1 MFSSIGSQF
10 LRLVDFTD
18 VSERSQF
25 RHKVDFNEV
34 PENTVQI
41 GSKFLRLVDFSDESE
56 CENTVQIYGI
66 PKAVISGMDTD
77 GSPLSSLCMVRA
89 AELFPKPTLEKEDD
103 VLQIPLT
110 ELAGESVKYLGRTD
124 DGVLALSNYRIFL
137 SKKSTNPETT
147 VSVPLGLIES
157 AITQNLFHLLI
168 SCKDASTVKCSF
180 ATSEQCSEWQR
191 RITLSVGVPT
201 SLESMFAFPF
211 YAWASEH
218 PPSTDN
224 EWSGRLLRASR
235 IDEDF
240 RKEVKR
246 LEFDLHGAWRIS
258 HANADFKLC
267 PSYPRLLLVPGC
279 ISEDTLKSV
288 ASFRSSRRIPAV
300 VWRHKASGAIIAR
313 CSQPEV
319 GWLGWRNANDEQLL
333 KALVEACGYDSGEP
347 QRRINLKSSQS
358 SDSAPSSPEG
368 SHEEVM
374 VDECK
379 KILIVDA
386 RSYTSAVTNRA
397 RGGGCECAEYYPC
410 SEIQFMSLGNIHVI
424 RKSFHALRQ
433 LCASPP
439 DIPNW
444 LSLLERTMW
453 FQHMSGL
460 LAASMTVCHTI
471 ERQGRP
477 VLVHC
482 SDGWDRTPQ
491 IVATAQLCLDP
502 HYRTV
507 EGFRVLVE
515 REWLSFGHK
524 FADRCGHGPGA
535 DETNE
540 RCPVFLQWLD
550 CVHQIHKQFPCS
562 FEFSMGY
569 LIKLAQHSHSCIF
582 GTFLCNTVKERTEN
596 SIFDR
601 TFSVWPF
608 LSAPIY
614 KNPLYV
620 ANRERVLWPAHNVRD
635 LALWS
640 EVYLGSL
647 GTPNA
652 SDYPPSTNDVQESK
666 SPLIKTRSYGDLMS
680 IGGNYF
686 GLQRRS
692 SDPNMTA
699 ESHFKIHLPSDPS
712 IETMSDC
719 GIPSDQAISN
729 YYSELNHLT
738 QELQGSTTDL
748 GVAVDKIGLNEN
760 APHDSTKTY
769 YATDE
774 HRAEPGA
781 FYEVSSPFYNSRM
794 NENIDHISQYV
805 SDVHKE
811 TVLLTHNGQQSDA
824 SADETDGD
832 RLNGGD
838 FSSLNM
844 LHSVNLQNTSQSN
857 SPTPTTVAQ
866 NLWHGSVETSTDTL
880 VESSTLVPI
889 EHYTLTTDNIAS
901 SASNS
906 SVTPA
911 ATSNGHSNNH
921 CDDIV
926 DDVNSNL
933 DLNNSKLHK
942 PNSDSRNVI
951 LPEVHGVKPKSWT
964 GSNQVSM
971 DESILMQPEHQ
982 RMEISNNGRHDNL
995 PSNPVPTH
1003 RRRRNSSNSR
1013 QETSPNKLVNGSISP
1028 SATTNSRST
1037 PGARSLPLTPPG
1049 VLERPNAAIS
1059 CPDGLAHALSEQN
1072 LRLQQIVYEHK
1083 VREEALQRELYAT
1096 RIELL
1101 KKTQNQYNNQQ
1112 QQLVDDPEDVVSDDF
1127 NFTHSD
1133 CGSSVGRCSI
1143 SPQRNASFLSVTSL
1157 LDNIENSS
1165 VCSWEAVE
1173 DRNSAQS
1180 SSAGNLASSVL
1191 WVPDHCVSRCTGCQT
1206 EFWLGRRKHH
1216 CRSCGQIFCADCS
1229 EFWAALPDERLYQP
1243 VRVCGPCYHSVTT
1256 KIQLQQQNRN
1266 NNLQQQVNP
1275 ILGHPSTQTQST
1287 QNQYQPN
1294 NSTSMEPCKH
1304 AAVSSTNDRAPIKA
1318 TTATN

>member
-1 MFSSIGSQF
+1 MWSSIGSQF
-10 LRLVDFTD
+10 LRVVDFTG
-18 VSERSQF
+18 
-25 RHKVDFNEV
+25 V
-34 PENTVQI
+34 P
-41 GSKFLRLVDFSDESE
+41 K
-56 CENTVQIYGI
+56 CEKNVQIYAI
-66 PKAVISGMDTD
+66 PMAAISGMETD

-89 AELFPKPTLEKEDD
+89 AELFPKPALEKEDD
-103 VLQIPLT
+103 TLQIPLT

-124 DGVLALSNYRIFL
+124 DGTLALSNYRIYL
-137 SKKSTNPETT
+137 CKKSSNSETS

-157 AITQNLFHLLI
+157 AITQNLFHLVI

-224 EWSGRLLRASR
+224 EWSGRLLRASK

-240 RKEVKR
+240 RKEVTR
-246 LEFDLHGAWRIS
+246 LGFDLCGAWRIS

-267 PSYPRLLLVPGC
+267 QSYPRLLLVPVC

-333 KALVEACGYDSGEP
+333 KALVEACGYDRGEQ
-347 QRRINLKSSQS
+347 QRRSNLKSSQS

-368 SHEEVM
+368 SHEEVT
-374 VDECK
+374 VDEVK
-379 KILIVDA
+379 ENNFQKILIVDA

-482 SDGWDRTPQ
+482 SD
-491 IVATAQLCLDP
+491 
-502 HYRTV
+502 V

-652 SDYPPSTNDVQESK
+652 SDYPPSTNEVQESK

-719 GIPSDQAISN
+719 GIQSDQAISN

-738 QELQGSTTDL
+738 QELQGSNTDL

-760 APHDSTKTY
+760 VPHDSTQTY

-774 HRAEPGA
+774 HRAETGGND
-781 FYEVSSPFYNSRM
+781 EVSSPFYNSRL

-811 TVLLTHNGQQSDA
+811 TVLLTLNEQQSDA

-844 LHSVNLQNTSQSN
+844 LMHSVNLQNTSQSN
-857 SPTPTTVAQ
+857 SPTPTTLAQ

-880 VESSTLVPI
+880 VESSTLVPT
-889 EHYTLTTDNIAS
+889 EHYTVTTDNIAS
-901 SASNS
+901 FASNS
-906 SVTPA
+906 SVTPT

-926 DDVNSNL
+926 DDVNPNV

-995 PSNPVPTH
+995 PTNPVPTH

-1049 VLERPNAAIS
+1049 ASERPTAVIS

-1072 LRLQQIVYEHK
+1072 LRLQQIVYDHK
-1083 VREEALQRELYAT
+1083 IREEALQRELYAT

-1101 KKTQNQYNNQQ
+1101 KKTQSQYNNQQ
-1112 QQLVDDPEDVVSDDF
+1112 QQLVDDP
-1127 NFTHSD
+1127 
-1133 CGSSVGRCSI
+1133 
-1143 SPQRNASFLSVTSL
+1143 
-1157 LDNIENSS
+1157 
-1165 VCSWEAVE
+1165 
-1173 DRNSAQS
+1173 
-1180 SSAGNLASSVL
+1180 
-1191 WVPDHCVSRCTGCQT
+1191 
-1206 EFWLGRRKHH
+1206 
-1216 CRSCGQIFCADCS
+1216 
-1229 EFWAALPDERLYQP
+1229 
-1243 VRVCGPCYHSVTT
+1243 
-1256 KIQLQQQNRN
+1256 LQQQNRN

-1275 ILGHPSTQTQST
+1275 ILGHPNPQTQPT
-1287 QNQYQPN
+1287 QNQYHPN
-1294 NSTSMEPCKH
+1294 NSTSMEPCKQ

>member
-1 MFSSIGSQF
+1 
-10 LRLVDFTD
+10 
-18 VSERSQF
+18 
-25 RHKVDFNEV
+25 
-34 PENTVQI
+34 
-41 GSKFLRLVDFSDESE
+41 
-56 CENTVQIYGI
+56 
-66 PKAVISGMDTD
+66 MDTD

-1112 QQLVDDPEDVVSDDF
+1112 QQLVDDP
-1127 NFTHSD
+1127 
-1133 CGSSVGRCSI
+1133 
-1143 SPQRNASFLSVTSL
+1143 
-1157 LDNIENSS
+1157 
-1165 VCSWEAVE
+1165 
-1173 DRNSAQS
+1173 
-1180 SSAGNLASSVL
+1180 
-1191 WVPDHCVSRCTGCQT
+1191 
-1206 EFWLGRRKHH
+1206 
-1216 CRSCGQIFCADCS
+1216 
-1229 EFWAALPDERLYQP
+1229 
-1243 VRVCGPCYHSVTT
+1243 
-1256 KIQLQQQNRN
+1256 LQQQNRN